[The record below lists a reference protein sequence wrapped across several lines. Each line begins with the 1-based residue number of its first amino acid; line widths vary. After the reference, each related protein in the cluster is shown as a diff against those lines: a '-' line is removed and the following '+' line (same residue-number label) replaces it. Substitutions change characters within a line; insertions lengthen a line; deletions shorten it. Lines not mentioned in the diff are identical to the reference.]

1 MSGGVHFDKR
11 KAKAHR
17 AKGVGVH
24 AQEAVQSKANE
35 HGRRNARTIGSDLFG

>member
-17 AKGVGVH
+17 ANGVGVH
-24 AQEAVQSKANE
+24 AQEAVRSKANE
-35 HGRRNARTIGSDLFG
+35 HRRRNARTIGLDQFE